1 MANGHNSIIPNPCT
15 TNLVTGRETYC
26 LSPHYI
32 ERRPPV
38 PLEVKGVFA
47 CFNALELELEGGCPD
62 VEDDNES
69 SLFGWVMKSVLA
81 FSLMVF
87 F

>member
-38 PLEVKGVFA
+38 PPRGKGGYSPAGV
-47 CFNALELELEGGCPD
+47 GRGCPD

-87 F
+87 AFENK